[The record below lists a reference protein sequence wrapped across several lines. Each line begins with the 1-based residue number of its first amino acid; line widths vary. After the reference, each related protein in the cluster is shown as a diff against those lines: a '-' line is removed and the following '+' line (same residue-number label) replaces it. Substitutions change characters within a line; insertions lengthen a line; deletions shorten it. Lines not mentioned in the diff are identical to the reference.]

1 MAIAASPPRRSISA
15 AVSSSSS
22 VTQSQSRLRSP
33 NGTSSARWPMANFG
47 SVPMPVSS
55 RCGRTALVCSARS
68 SASVVHCCP
77 PSGTYWRSSS
87 QIGHAGGGASES
99 GYWTPQA
106 TQMYRSATATRY
118 RRSTGAIR
126 RANRVLPPW
135 SEGGRSDRNSF
146 SDESRIDGH
155 RASGRLAEVV
165 ALAEV
170 DAELA
175 HRLEL
180 VDALDALGHDLAFVL
195 VGELDER
202 GDQRAAAGRVLDAGG
217 QRAVDLRDVGTQQ
230 LQAGERRAAA
240 GEVVER
246 DLGAALAVRL
256 DDVAQQLAVGNALR
270 ANDLDAE
277 AAWVG
282 AQARD
287 DRPGRADRGVDVQ
300 AGARVEV
307 DEQHLALGQQRHAH
321 LEGRG
326 AGARVEREQ
335 GVVRLGGGEHLAAAD
350 LDGAELAAHQSLAA
364 EGGAGVQVDD
374 RLEVRRHLPVR
385 EELGKPVGAAAV
397 EQDLGRHRQR
407 LLVGD
412 LHGEQARALGLR
424 ERAEQVLEAVLPAR
438 AGQPQALDCDV
449 ALDRLGRHV
458 LDLVEHGRTMRQE
471 RHAVGAF

>member
-1 MAIAASPPRRSISA
+1 MAIAASPPRRSISE

-22 VTQSQSRLRSP
+22 VTQSQSRFRSP
-33 NGTSSARWPMANFG
+33 NGTSSARWPMPNFG
-47 SVPMPVSS
+47 SGPMPVSS
-55 RCGRTALVCSARS
+55 RCGRTALLCSGRS

-77 PSGTYWRSSS
+77 LSGTYWRSSS
-87 QIGHAGGGASES
+87 QIGHAAGGASES

-106 TQMYRSATATRY
+106 TQMYRSATGTRY
-118 RRSTGAIR
+118 RREPEHR
-126 RANRVLPPW
+126 RRRWSLPPGRR
-135 SEGGRSDRNSF
+135 GGRSDRRSL
-146 SDESRIDGH
+146 SDEAGVDGH
-155 RASGRLAEVV
+155 RARGGLAEVV

-170 DAELA
+170 HAELA

-270 ANDLDAE
+270 ADDLDAE
-277 AAWVG
+277 AARVG

-287 DRPGRADRGVDVQ
+287 DRPGRADRRIDVQ
-300 AGARVEV
+300 AGAGVEV

-335 GVVRLGGGEHLAAAD
+335 GVVRLGGGEQLAAAD
-350 LDGAELAAHQSLAA
+350 LDGAELAAHQRLAA

-385 EELGKPVGAAAV
+385 EEL
-397 EQDLGRHRQR
+397 
-407 LLVGD
+407 
-412 LHGEQARALGLR
+412 
-424 ERAEQVLEAVLPAR
+424 
-438 AGQPQALDCDV
+438 
-449 ALDRLGRHV
+449 
-458 LDLVEHGRTMRQE
+458 
-471 RHAVGAF
+471 